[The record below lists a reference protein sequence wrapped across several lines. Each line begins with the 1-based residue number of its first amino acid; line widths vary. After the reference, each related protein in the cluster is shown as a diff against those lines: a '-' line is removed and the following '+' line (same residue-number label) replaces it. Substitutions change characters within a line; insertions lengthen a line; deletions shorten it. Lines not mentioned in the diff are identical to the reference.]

1 LERHLAKAVRSLRIA
16 SVKCGIDF
24 VLAYVEHD
32 SDIARACASK
42 HCTSMLAPP
51 TDLVARMP
59 LEVGLNRRGH
69 RPPNKILFQELSA
82 KIQST
87 ILTVSPLLK
96 CVVTF
101 LHLNSSFGF
110 PTGICVKSEDWL

>member
-1 LERHLAKAVRSLRIA
+1 MAAVE
-16 SVKCGIDF
+16 CGIDF
-24 VLAYVEHD
+24 VLAYVKHD
-32 SDIARACASK
+32 SDFATACASK

-69 RPPNKILFQELSA
+69 RTPKKVLFQELSA

-87 ILTVSPLLK
+87 ILAVSPLLR
-96 CVVTF
+96 
-101 LHLNSSFGF
+101 
-110 PTGICVKSEDWL
+110 ICEFSASEY